1 MLYRFQS
8 SGRWLRG
15 SHWPLLPMALFGE
28 EEMSSVIRI
37 ADRELSPSS
46 LAIAFAAGFLA
57 VLTFY
62 EAVFLLFHIA
72 GVIPV
77 PPFSMRPMPPFG
89 VPEFLSQ
96 AFWGGVWGILFLLIV
111 PRYFSGIGYWLASA
125 VIGGTALTLAYM
137 FLVVPLKTGALPRNM
152 AGLFVIGWLLN
163 AAWGI
168 GWALFLKLFDRITR
182 NRAASKFG
190 RTN

>member
-1 MLYRFQS
+1 
-8 SGRWLRG
+8 
-15 SHWPLLPMALFGE
+15 
-28 EEMSSVIRI
+28 MSSVIRI

-46 LAIAFAAGFLA
+46 LVIAFAAGFLA

-62 EAVFLLFHIA
+62 EAAFLLFYIA

-77 PPFSMRPMPPFG
+77 PPFSMTPMPPFG
-89 VPEFLSQ
+89 VPEVLSQ
-96 AFWGGVWGILFLLIV
+96 SFWGGVWGILFLIV

-125 VIGGTALTLAYM
+125 IIGGTALTLAYM
-137 FLVVPLKTGALPRNM
+137 FLVVPLKTGALPPNM